1 MGVKMK
7 LNKLIKWLKQL
18 PLVLWENLLFILML
32 YLSIIREIFIWFG
45 QRKLLKWIK
54 IESIV
59 KGINWLILK
68 VEGKNEGK
76 VSKEYLVELAF
87 RNMQAKRN
95 RTMVTIGGM
104 ALGVGAIVF
113 LVSLGYG
120 LERMVISKVT
130 KLNELRM
137 ADITAGQIGSLQ
149 MNDEMMEKIRNL
161 NGVEEVVPSIS
172 MVSKIKYN
180 GSVFDVMSKGIEEKY
195 IKAMMPVFLSGQEFK
210 DRDIDFSFSNE
221 GQKVMGVTSLKEIKE
236 NIAEEKLAFR
246 LPKGKMVPIWI
257 ECDSKSE
264 LLGYGLD
271 NGEELSG
278 QKLWGEKYYL
288 SEEEKLNKET
298 NNDNQ
303 WYSSWVESIVPIWEL
318 GEEGRVIPK
327 LDAFGQQRQEKGCL
341 MQKDILIEDKTKG
354 EVLGISSEEATLSA
368 QRMATVSAEMV
379 STASAN
385 IKTVK
390 DEDGKE
396 WIEYIQNEEKINET
410 KEINFS
416 GNPAGEAFI
425 SSSML
430 RLLGISRVEEAIGK
444 VFSVNYIIPDGGVAG
459 ISGRAQSV
467 ETNYTIKGVVEDPN
481 SNYYYFHL
489 ADAKR
494 LGIKNYSQMT
504 VVVKEKGSLAE
515 VRKLIETM
523 GFKTTSTA
531 DTVIQI
537 ETIFGNL
544 RLLLGLLGTIALAV
558 ASLGM
563 FNTMT
568 VSLLERTREVGVMK
582 SMGML
587 SDEVKEL
594 FLAESLIMGIGGG
607 TFGVIL
613 GFLSGKLLSL
623 VLTSISVIKG
633 QGAMDMSY
641 LPWFFILF
649 IIGISFLVGIITG
662 WYPSKR
668 ARQISA
674 LNALR
679 YE

>member
-76 VSKEYLVELAF
+76 VSKEYLIELAF

-95 RTMVTIGGM
+95 RTVVTIGGM

-396 WIEYIQNEEKINET
+396 WVEYIQNEEKINET

>member
-1 MGVKMK
+1 MK

-396 WIEYIQNEEKINET
+396 WVEYIQNEEKINET

>member
-1 MGVKMK
+1 MEIKK
-7 LNKLIKWLKQL
+7 LVLNIKQL
-18 PLVLWENLLFILML
+18 PIVLWNNFLFILML
-32 YLSIIREIFIWFG
+32 YFYIIRQIIVWMSQKRIFKLIRMGILVNGFDWL
-45 QRKLLKWIK
+45 LLKLEK
-54 IESIV
+54 
-59 KGINWLILK
+59 KK
-68 VEGKNEGK
+68 EGR
-76 VSKEYLVELAF
+76 VSKQYLIELAF

-137 ADITAGQIGSLQ
+137 ADITAGQLGTLQ
-149 MNDEMMEKIRNL
+149 MNDEMRDKIRYL
-161 NGVEEVVPSIS
+161 DGVEEVIPQVS
-172 MVSKIKYN
+172 MVSKIKFN
-180 GSVFDVMSKGIEEKY
+180 GSVFDVMSRGVEEKY
-195 IKAMMPVFLSGQEFK
+195 ITAMMPVFLSGQEFK
-210 DRDIDFSFSNE
+210 DRDVDFSYSNE
-221 GQKVMGVTSLKEIKE
+221 GQKIMGASTLDEDEKERI
-236 NIAEEKLAFR
+236 EESIVFQLS
-246 LPKGKMVPIWI
+246 KGEIVPIWR
-257 ECDSKSE
+257 ECNSKSE
-264 LLGYGLD
+264 ILGYILGSEEKYS
-271 NGEELSG
+271 GER
-278 QKLWGEKYYL
+278 QWGEKYYL
-288 SEEEKLNKET
+288 NENEKLVKEMDS
-298 NNDNQ
+298 DNQ
-303 WYSSWVESIVPIWEL
+303 LYSKWVESIVPMWIL
-318 GEEGRVIPK
+318 GEGDKVIPK
-327 LDAFGQQRQEKGCL
+327 LDALGQQIQEKGCL
-341 MQKDILIEDKTKG
+341 MQKDILIESKAEG

-368 QRMATVSAEMV
+368 QMVATVSAEIE

-385 IKTVK
+385 IKIVK
-390 DEDGKE
+390 DEEGKE
-396 WIEYIQNEEKINET
+396 WVEYVQNEEKTSEIQ
-410 KEINFS
+410 EINFQ
-416 GNPAGEAFI
+416 GNPASEAYV

-430 RLLGISRVEEAIGK
+430 RLLGISKVEEAIGK
-444 VFSVNYIIPDGGVAG
+444 IFLVNYIIPDGSVAG
-459 ISGRAQSV
+459 INGRAQSV
-467 ETNYTIKGVVEDPN
+467 ETSYTIKGVVEDPS

-504 VVVKEKGSLAE
+504 VIVKEKESLAK

-523 GFKTTSTA
+523 GFKTSSAA
-531 DTVIQI
+531 DTVLQI

-582 SMGML
+582 SIGML

-613 GFLSGKLLSL
+613 GYLSGKLLSL
-623 VLTSISVIKG
+623 VLTSISLVKG
-633 QGAMDMSY
+633 QGTMNMSY
-641 LPWFFILF
+641 LPWFFVLF
-649 IIGISFLVGIITG
+649 IIGISFLVGVITG

>member
-1 MGVKMK
+1 MK

-18 PLVLWENLLFILML
+18 PLVLWKNLLFILML

-76 VSKEYLVELAF
+76 VSKEYLIELAF

-95 RTMVTIGGM
+95 RTVVTIGGM

-467 ETNYTIKGVVEDPN
+467 ETNYTIKGVIEDPN